1 MSTEKLWQDKPSAR
15 DWRFMLCCMPMKMYD
30 ILKKV
35 GSVDQKNNNHLTNLL
50 DWLIDLLV
58 VNAGSAV
65 FQPFNE
71 C

>member
-1 MSTEKLWQDKPSAR
+1 MTRQAKCERLEIYA
-15 DWRFMLCCMPMKMYD
+15 MLYANENVWY
-30 ILKKV
+30 LKKV
-35 GSVDQKNNNHLTNLL
+35 GSVDKKNNNHLTNLL